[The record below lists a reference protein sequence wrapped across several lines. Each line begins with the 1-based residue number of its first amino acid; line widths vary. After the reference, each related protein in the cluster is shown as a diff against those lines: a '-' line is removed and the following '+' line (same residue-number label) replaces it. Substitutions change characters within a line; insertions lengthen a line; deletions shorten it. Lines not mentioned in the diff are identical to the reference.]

1 MARLRRNLDL
11 DLSRRCIGV
20 IAVALAVAGCQP
32 GESARNQIRIVGSS
46 TVYPFT
52 TAVAEQFA
60 RRNDAFKAP
69 IVEAT
74 GTGAGMKLFCQGVGA
89 RYPDVE
95 NASRRIK
102 KSEYADCQKNGVK
115 GIVEVQVG
123 IDGIALA
130 ESREGSALK
139 LTPADIYKAL
149 AATPFGKPQTARTWR
164 DVNPAL
170 PAVRI
175 KVYGPPPTSGTRD
188 AFAELVLD
196 KGCATDPATKTLKT
210 SDPDRFKDI
219 CTRIREDSVYVESGE
234 NDNLIVQKLAA
245 NPDAVGIFGY
255 SSLEEN
261 SDRLR
266 GIPLDG
272 IEPTYDSI
280 ASYRYPGARPLF
292 IYVKQAHL
300 TAVPGL
306 KQFVAEFAAGWN
318 PGGYLSRR
326 GLISAPDDVRR
337 KNLAIAQTLPALD
350 PAGLE

>member
-1 MARLRRNLDL
+1 LPLPRPL
-11 DLSRRCIGV
+11 IG
-20 IAVALAVAGCQP
+20 IAASAIALGACQP
-32 GESARNQIRIVGSS
+32 QGGGARDQIRIVGSS

-60 RRNDAFKAP
+60 RKNAGFKAP

-74 GTGAGMKLFCQGVGA
+74 GTGAGMKLFCAGVGG
-89 RYPDVE
+89 RFPDVE

-102 KSEYADCQKNGVK
+102 KSEFEDCEKNGVS
-115 GIVEVQVG
+115 GVVEVQIG

-130 ESREGSALK
+130 ESKAGAGMM
-139 LTPADIYKAL
+139 LTPADIYAAL
-149 AATPFGKPQTARTWR
+149 AANPFGKAQKARTWA

-170 PAVRI
+170 PAVPIR
-175 KVYGPPPTSGTRD
+175 VYGPPPTSGTRD
-188 AFAELVLD
+188 AFAELILD
-196 KGCATDPATKTLKT
+196 KGCATDPATKALKS
-210 SDPDRFKDI
+210 SDPDRFKAI
-219 CTRIREDSVYVESGE
+219 CTRVREDGAYIESGE

-261 SDRLR
+261 EDRLR
-266 GIPLDG
+266 GIPLEG
-272 IEPTYDSI
+272 VTPSYDTI
-280 ASYRYPGARPLF
+280 ASYRYPGARPLY

-300 TAVPGL
+300 NAVPGL
-306 KQFVAEFAAGWN
+306 KQFVAEFASGWN

-326 GLISAPDDVRR
+326 GLISAPDDIRAR
-337 KNLAIAQTLPALD
+337 NARIAQSLPSLD

>member
-1 MARLRRNLDL
+1 LPFSRNW
-11 DLSRRCIGV
+11 IGV
-20 IAVALAVAGCQP
+20 CAAALALAGCQP

-60 RRNDAFKAP
+60 RRNAGFTAP

-74 GTGAGMKLFCQGVGA
+74 GTGAGMKLFCSGVGA

-102 KSEYADCQKNGVK
+102 KSEFDDCAKNGVQ
-115 GIVEVQVG
+115 GIVEIQIG

-130 ESREGSALK
+130 ESRAGAP
-139 LTPADIYKAL
+139 LTLSPTDVYKAL
-149 AATPFGKPQTARTWR
+149 AANPFGRPQAAHTWR

-170 PAVRI
+170 PAVAIR
-175 KVYGPPPTSGTRD
+175 VYGPPPTSGTRD

-196 KGCATDPATKTLKT
+196 KGCATDPATKALKK
-210 SDPDRFKDI
+210 SKPDKFKEI
-219 CTRIREDSVYVESGE
+219 CTRIREDSAYVESGE
-234 NDNLIVQKLAA
+234 NDNLIVQKLSA
-245 NPDAVGIFGY
+245 NPDAIGIFGY

-272 IEPTYDSI
+272 IVPTYESI
-280 ASYRYPGARPLF
+280 ASYRYPGARPLY
-292 IYVKQAHL
+292 IYIKQAHL
-300 TAVPGL
+300 NAVPGL
-306 KQFVAEFAAGWN
+306 RQFVAEFAAGWN

-326 GLISAPDDVRR
+326 GLISAPDDVRAR
-337 KNLAIAQTLPALD
+337 NLTIAQTLPTL
-350 PAGLE
+350 PSTGLE